1 MKRDDRKLRIVLID
15 NDPRA
20 GDRVRALIEPHQDL
34 QLVAQCAGAA
44 DAVRTIQ
51 AFRPEVA
58 IMPLRMSDGTALDVV
73 EQVSPDRMPA
83 PIFTSSPDANAQ
95 RVLQECQLPFISET
109 MDGNELM
116 PAIDR
121 IRAERGVPGSHAE
134 QSKRLWKLLAQGG
147 SSAGERNADNTLARF
162 VVRERN
168 RVHTIPAEEV
178 DWIEGARNYVR
189 LHVGE
194 RTHLLRGPLTAIHAQ
209 LDPRLFARIHR
220 SIIVNV
226 DRIGEVQPWVGG
238 DYVAVLRSGKKLR
251 VSRNFRETILRL
263 AS

>member
-1 MKRDDRKLRIVLID
+1 MKRDDRKIRIVLID

-20 GDRVRALIEPHQDL
+20 CERVRALIEQQQEL

-44 DAVRTIQ
+44 EAVRTIQ
-51 AFRPEVA
+51 AYRPEIAV
-58 IMPLRMSDGTALDVV
+58 IPLRMADGTALDIV
-73 EQVSPDRMPA
+73 EQVTPDRMPS
-83 PIFTSSPDANAQ
+83 PIFTSAPDQQSA
-95 RVLQECQLPFISET
+95 RVLEECGLSCISE
-109 MDGNELM
+109 
-116 PAIDR
+116 AIDSAELLAAITR
-121 IRAERGVPGSHAE
+121 IRAERAAPGAHAE
-134 QSKRLWKLLAQGG
+134 LSKRLWKLLAHGG
-147 SSAGERNADNTLARF
+147 SNAGDRNPDNTLARF

>member
-1 MKRDDRKLRIVLID
+1 MKRDERKIRIVLVD

-20 GDRVRALIEPHQDL
+20 GDKVRALIGQQQDL
-34 QLVAQCAGAA
+34 QLVAQCAGAG

-51 AFRPEVA
+51 AFRPEIA
-58 IMPLRMSDGTALDVV
+58 IIPLRMSDGTALDVI
-73 EQVSPDRMPA
+73 EQVSPDRMPS
-83 PIFTSSPDANAQ
+83 PVFTSPPDPTAE
-95 RVLQECQLPFISET
+95 RVLEECGLQCIAEA
-109 MDGNELM
+109 MDGAQLVS
-116 PAIDR
+116 AIEA
-121 IRAERGVPGSHAE
+121 IRTARALPGAHAE

-147 SSAGERNADNTLARF
+147 SQAGERNADNTLARF

-168 RVHTIPAEEV
+168 RVYTIPAEEV

-194 RTHLLRGPLTAIHAQ
+194 RSHLLRGPLTAIHAQ

-226 DRIGEVQPWVGG
+226 DRVGEVQPWVGG
-238 DYVAVLRSGKKLR
+238 DYVAVLTSGKKLR

>member
-1 MKRDDRKLRIVLID
+1 MKRDERKIRIVLVD

-20 GDRVRALIEPHQDL
+20 GDRVRAILGQMQDV
-34 QLVAQCAGAA
+34 QLVSQCAGAA

-51 AFRPEVA
+51 AFRPEIA
-58 IMPLRMSDGTALDVV
+58 IIPLRMSDGTALDVI

-83 PIFTSSPDANAQ
+83 PIFTSPPDA
-95 RVLQECQLPFISET
+95 
-109 MDGNELM
+109 
-116 PAIDR
+116 
-121 IRAERGVPGSHAE
+121 RAEQVLADCELPCIAESLESAALTSAIETIRGFRGQPGAHAE
-134 QSKRLWKLLAQGG
+134 HSKRLWKLLAHGG
-147 SSAGERNADNTLARF
+147 SNAGERNADNTLARF

-168 RVHTIPAEEV
+168 RVHTIAAEEV

-189 LHVGE
+189 LHVGD

-226 DRIGEVQPWVGG
+226 DRVGEVQPWVGG
-238 DYVAVLRSGKKLR
+238 DYVAVLTSGKKLR